1 MGRHV
6 RSPSHLP
13 SLRRSDLLPNSSF
26 TSLLPSA
33 SRSISQTHPHH
44 DHFHH
49 AHTITMSLHFRAI
62 LYTTDPQPQHL
73 PSLISELQHELLKPE
88 LVTAPEQKDL
98 RRRTCETLATSLH
111 IPPFDRIQLLLMAAN
126 CHPPTSLRARRVRVE
141 FARFWVEV
149 LKEDHYHRGLEVS
162 DEVKWLE
169 YDVELAR
176 ERLNEMT
183 VEVMVEEWKQGR
195 FEGLHVDRDLS
206 ESHGGDGGD
215 DFSEKMFEHPI
226 FSLEWAMWQDREMQR
241 MCESA

>member
-1 MGRHV
+1 MSAADESAVYTSSKSVLNNSKMGRHV

-149 LKEDHYHRGLEVS
+149 LKVRAHSSLVRCEVVVILTDITPAGGPLPPRPRS
-162 DEVKWLE
+162 
-169 YDVELAR
+169 
-176 ERLNEMT
+176 ER
-183 VEVMVEEWKQGR
+183 
-195 FEGLHVDRDLS
+195 
-206 ESHGGDGGD
+206 
-215 DFSEKMFEHPI
+215 
-226 FSLEWAMWQDREMQR
+226 
-241 MCESA
+241 

>member
-1 MGRHV
+1 M
-6 RSPSHLP
+6 
-13 SLRRSDLLPNSSF
+13 
-26 TSLLPSA
+26 
-33 SRSISQTHPHH
+33 
-44 DHFHH
+44 
-49 AHTITMSLHFRAI
+49 
-62 LYTTDPQPQHL
+62 
-73 PSLISELQHELLKPE
+73 
-88 LVTAPEQKDL
+88 
-98 RRRTCETLATSLH
+98 
-111 IPPFDRIQLLLMAAN
+111 
-126 CHPPTSLRARRVRVE
+126 
-141 FARFWVEV
+141 
-149 LKEDHYHRGLEVS
+149 
-162 DEVKWLE
+162 KWLE